1 MRYYTGYNSDNN
13 MVEQKLQTCFLT
25 SKVSIIPLH
34 WCPGRV
40 TAVLLVEVRP
50 PATSL
55 WVFGVLPADEGVL
68 HTCRE
73 LPWLRQSL
81 RDPKWG
87 EGGEKS
93 RVSGLPWITLTYL
106 FTIVGDRCSGEEESH
121 HVEAINE
128 VTSHT
133 AWQPLTVVV
142 SKLQNTGSW
151 TAPTTYVLISHWWQ
165 VTHTQQ
171 SNGIRLYT
179 NVKVYTNVIKC
190 HSV

>member
-1 MRYYTGYNSDNN
+1 MASWCCHLPRHIHLGVVWVDREPCCAAISEPCQEVWTMRYYTGYNSDNN

-133 AWQPLTVVV
+133 A
-142 SKLQNTGSW
+142 
-151 TAPTTYVLISHWWQ
+151 
-165 VTHTQQ
+165 
-171 SNGIRLYT
+171 
-179 NVKVYTNVIKC
+179 
-190 HSV
+190 